1 MEDAER
7 IPSSAEPP
15 TDLSYPSVDEE
26 LVGFDDHAE
35 NIIIKLRRGIINVDV
50 ISIVGRAGIGKTALA
65 RKTYNS
71 RSIIDHFDV
80 RAWCSVGQIYNVW
93 TLSLEILKQTGG
105 DRYVNVDYP
114 NKEVRKY
121 LYGRRDLIVLDD
133 IWENKGCDDLLFC
146 FPSRETGSRIM
157 VTTRNAEL
165 ARYMKRDSDPY
176 FPPFLRDE
184 ENNNNNNKLTVFP
197 HKSCPLELRS
207 VGPLVAKKCKGL
219 PFLVIMI
226 AGILFRKKKK
236 KRSIFVA

>member
-1 MEDAER
+1 MLREFLPLQSLPR
-7 IPSSAEPP
+7 I
-15 TDLSYPSVDEE
+15 LVIHQFDEE

-50 ISIVGRAGIGKTALA
+50 ISIVGMAGIGKTALA

-114 NKEVRKY
+114 YKEVRKY

-133 IWENKGCDDLLFC
+133 IWENKACDDLQFC

-157 VTTRNAEL
+157 VTTRNADL

-176 FPPFLRDE
+176 FPPFLRD
-184 ENNNNNNKLTVFP
+184 NNNKPSVFS
-197 HKSCPLELRS
+197 HSR
-207 VGPLVAKKCKGL
+207 VWGG
-219 PFLVIMI
+219 
-226 AGILFRKKKK
+226 
-236 KRSIFVA
+236 